1 MVTRLFDAAVV
12 MVVASFT
19 LRYGILTMDA
29 IRRFNSIVAIAV
41 DVVQLCVID
50 AEVTAIWLLI
60 INLRLREIVK
70 CCMTQ
75 AESVLIVHR
84 IRTEDMTMATT
95 VILSALTNAL
105 IVVTCIM
112 YIRRNSIIKY
122 SKLK

>member
-41 DVVQLCVID
+41 DVVQLFVID

-95 VILSALTNAL
+95 VILSALTDAL
-105 IVVTCIM
+105 ISVTCIM
-112 YIRRNSIIKY
+112 YIRRNSIIKV

>member
-1 MVTRLFDAAVV
+1 MVTRLYVVTDV
-12 MVVASFT
+12 MVVALFT

-41 DVVQLCVID
+41 DVVQLFVID
-50 AEVTAIWLLI
+50 AEVTAIWLSI

-84 IRTEDMTMATT
+84 IRIEDMTMATT

-105 IVVTCIM
+105 IAVTCIM
-112 YIRRNSIIKY
+112 
-122 SKLK
+122 

>member
-105 IVVTCIM
+105 IAVTCIM
-112 YIRRNSIIKY
+112 YIRRNSIIKD

>member
-105 IVVTCIM
+105 IAATCIM
-112 YIRRNSIIKY
+112 YIRRNSTIKV
-122 SKLK
+122 SKL

>member
-112 YIRRNSIIKY
+112 YIRRNSIIKD

>member
-12 MVVASFT
+12 MVVGLFT

-105 IVVTCIM
+105 IAVTCIM
-112 YIRRNSIIKY
+112 YIRRNSIIKD

>member
-41 DVVQLCVID
+41 DVVQLFVID
-50 AEVTAIWLLI
+50 AEVTAIWLSI

-105 IVVTCIM
+105 IAVTCIM
-112 YIRRNSIIKY
+112 YIRRNSIIKV

>member
-1 MVTRLFDAAVV
+1 MVTRLFDVAVV

-112 YIRRNSIIKY
+112 YIRRNSIIKD

>member
-105 IVVTCIM
+105 IAVTCIM
-112 YIRRNSIIKY
+112 YIRRNSIIKV